1 MADFDTDNPGDTP
14 DLIAALS
21 NGELGRIREL
31 SQALFKAK
39 HRLPLAV
46 VIAGAPPEAL
56 YAEMLAEPAGASE
69 TQASSELRNFHQA
82 GLLEELPAAP
92 WKGQRGRP
100 PKLYARLRQQK
111 WDLLRQLAEPDNQ
124 SPAEAAAAVSGI

>member
-1 MADFDTDNPGDTP
+1 MADSDTDNPDDTP

-21 NGELGRIREL
+21 NDELGRIREL

-56 YAEMLAEPAGASE
+56 YAELLATPAGASE
-69 TQASSELRNFHQA
+69 TQASSELRNFHHA
-82 GLLEELPAAP
+82 GLLKELPSEP
-92 WKGQRGRP
+92 WKGRRGRP
-100 PKLYARLRQQK
+100 PKLYARCRQQK
-111 WDLLRQLAEPDNQ
+111 WDLLRQLAEPDR
-124 SPAEAAAAVSGI
+124 E